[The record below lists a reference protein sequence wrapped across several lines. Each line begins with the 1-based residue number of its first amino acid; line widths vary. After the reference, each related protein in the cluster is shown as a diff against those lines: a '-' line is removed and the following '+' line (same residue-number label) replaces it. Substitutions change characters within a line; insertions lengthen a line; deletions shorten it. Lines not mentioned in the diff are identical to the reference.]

1 MRARFADSLVQPAP
15 VGHHGHMPEPGGA
28 VTLRTALPSGSV
40 IVITLA
46 AALVCALTM
55 RELTDV
61 LAPVLLALILSIAVA
76 PVRRFV
82 RAKGGP
88 AWLATIAALVAVYVI
103 VALLAWSALA
113 LLTHFG
119 SLVAS
124 YSGDVEQIVRD
135 WIDDLAA
142 AGIDQ
147 DRLTTLTSSL
157 DLGKAADVVL
167 ALLGGL
173 TGVLSSLLF
182 VIVLLFFTIADTG
195 SFVDGLA
202 RLGVRGA
209 RLSAIFRSFAQ
220 GTRSYLVVATVFGA
234 IVALVD
240 VGVLMALG
248 VRDAW
253 LWGLLAFLTNY
264 IPNIGF
270 IIGVVPPAFI
280 ALVDQG
286 PGTAIAVVAAYCVIN
301 FVLQTIVQPRV
312 VGRAVGLTAT
322 LSFLSLL
329 WWGAIFGGIGAIIAV
344 PLTLLVKAALIDSD
358 PDRSWLR
365 PLLESGD
372 EDPEPESLHARPE
385 PAEAPTTKE

>member
-1 MRARFADSLVQPAP
+1 M
-15 VGHHGHMPEPGGA
+15 
-28 VTLRTALPSGSV
+28 
-40 IVITLA
+40 
-46 AALVCALTM
+46 
-55 RELTDV
+55 
-61 LAPVLLALILSIAVA
+61 
-76 PVRRFV
+76 
-82 RAKGGP
+82 
-88 AWLATIAALVAVYVI
+88 
-103 VALLAWSALA
+103 
-113 LLTHFG
+113 
-119 SLVAS
+119 AS

-135 WIDDLAA
+135 WIDDLAT

-264 IPNIGF
+264 IPNVGF

-286 PGTAIAVVAAYCVIN
+286 VGTAIAVVVAYSVIN
-301 FVLQTIVQPRV
+301 FVLQTIIQPRV
-312 VGRAVGLTAT
+312 VGRTVGLSAT

-329 WWGAIFGGIGAIIAV
+329 WWGAVFGGIGAIIAV
-344 PLTLLVKAALIDSD
+344 PLTLLVKAALIDHD
-358 PDRSWLR
+358 PDQAWLR
-365 PLLESGD
+365 PLLESTDDRQPAHSAGAEDEPDGEPSTVPPEAAHVPHEPGTREGD
-372 EDPEPESLHARPE
+372 
-385 PAEAPTTKE
+385 